1 MFERHKECNSVL
13 QLDVQE
19 TDEEWFDVA
28 DHNLSAF
35 KQKTDNWMKD
45 AEAERKEA
53 VCSRLSDVSVGS
65 SA

>member
-13 QLDVQE
+13 QPDAQE

-35 KQKTDNWMKD
+35 KQKIDNWIKY